1 MGILSGIA
9 KLAGKAFGLF
19 GDPDIPTGLKFQPD
33 IKTPSFR
40 LTSAAGGNVDL
51 TRTAFP
57 QRFGSEL
64 ANLAELRGEVRPGFG
79 RFTEAGIKALERSR
93 GAALGTAREQLQ
105 RRRIQGSS
113 FGAAQLTSIEQ
124 KFAEQEETFRADAIL
139 REINTTFRIID
150 EEFKVKTQN
159 LKFELDELGLAI
171 NLTQTVLQVASDQ
184 ARIDKANA
192 VLAAQGEADFA
203 SGIIGDIFGGGFG
216 EDSEIGKIA
225 SFVTGGGGS
234 SGVDTDD
241 LVGPNG

>member
-9 KLAGKAFGLF
+9 KIAGKAFGLF
-19 GDPDIPTGLKFQPD
+19 GDPDIPTGLSFIPD

-40 LTSAAGGNVDL
+40 LTATPGGNVDL

-64 ANLAELRGEVRPGFG
+64 ANLEELRGEVRPGFG

-124 KFAEQEETFRADAIL
+124 KFAEQEETFRAKAIL
-139 REINTTFRIID
+139 NEINTTFRIID
-150 EEFKVKTQN
+150 QEFEVKSKN
-159 LKFELDELGLAI
+159 FEFELKELGIAAA
-171 NLTQTVLQVASDQ
+171 LTASVLKVASAQ
-184 ARIDKANA
+184 AEIDKGIA
-192 VLAAQGEADFA
+192 VEAARGEAAFA
-203 SGIIGDIFGGGFG
+203 SSIIGDLAGPLDALIGGFG
-216 EDSEIGKIA
+216 
-225 SFVTGGGGS
+225 GS
-234 SGVDTDD
+234 SSAGAGAQTFSDFNS
-241 LVGPNG
+241 VGF